1 VCELLAGG
9 NLKHCL
15 QQFDLALDKRRKK
28 QERISTFCNNFTGT
42 TYCPIERYSFIDL
55 ILVLINFNDANFRKN
70 YRQLQALA
78 YVPVEDVIT
87 GFNELNNNCVE
98 SFRPVLDY
106 FYKTYIGDLKPGGKS
121 RKGRFPI
128 TSWNVYNRV
137 LAKRPKTNNNVE
149 SWHEKLNSKATKN
162 LTINKLVELLREEQA
177 KVEIDLVQINM
188 GTVVKRKIKQQI
200 KDDRLYYL
208 CKNYDKSNFLEY
220 LNNIS
225 LNFDIEKIKFK
236 DYKEDE

>member
-1 VCELLAGG
+1 MLNDLLDIEPESLNVDFELAVFNAAQKVWPDCEIEGCYFHLSQAI
-9 NLKHCL
+9 LKWIK
-15 QQFDLALDKRRKK
+15 DEK
-28 QERISTFCNNFTGT
+28 QIFN
-42 TYCPIERYSFIDL
+42 TYK
-55 ILVLINFNDANFRKN
+55 NDANFRKN

-98 SFRPVLDY
+98 SFGPVLDY

-208 CKNYDKSNFLEY
+208 CKNYDKSNILEY